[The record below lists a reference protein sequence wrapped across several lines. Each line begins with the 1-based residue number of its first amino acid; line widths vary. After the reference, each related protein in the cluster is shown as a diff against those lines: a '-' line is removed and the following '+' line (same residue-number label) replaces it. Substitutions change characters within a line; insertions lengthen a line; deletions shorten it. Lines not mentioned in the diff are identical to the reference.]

1 MSIGIILASKSQIRS
16 ELLLKADLKFTAIDA
31 NIDEREAK
39 SSYINKGYSARDL
52 ADTLAAMKA
61 KKLSCKYLDKLVIG
75 CDQIMECNGQ
85 ILSKANNPTDLAD
98 QLKFLR
104 SKSHTLY
111 SSCVVYFAN
120 KAEWRFIGSATITMH
135 NLSDKY
141 ISNYVD
147 DNWNEVKY
155 CVGGYKIENSG
166 ISILSKINGDYFS
179 ILGLPIIQLL
189 NHLVNRGVLKH

>member
-1 MSIGIILASKSQIRS
+1 MTIGIILASKSQIRS
-16 ELLLKADLKFTAIDA
+16 ELLLKAGLKFTAIDA
-31 NIDEREAK
+31 NIDEKKAK
-39 SSYINKGYSARDL
+39 SSYMNTGYSARDL
-52 ADTLAAMKA
+52 ADILAAMKA

-111 SSCVVYFAN
+111 SACVVYFAN
-120 KAEWRFIGSATITMH
+120 KAEWRFIGSATITMR
-135 NLSDKY
+135 NLSDEY
-141 ISNYVD
+141 ISKYVD
-147 DNWNEVKY
+147 DNWDEVKH

-166 ISILSKINGDYFS
+166 ISFLSKINGDYFS

-189 NHLVNRGVLKH
+189 DYLVNRGVLKH